1 LIILITNKNKKNL
14 EEAKKYVYLSSLSFF
29 KEYIKNNYVHKKI
42 VQLKK
47 EDKRFD
53 ISIFPNGRLYDLNG
67 EDINEEESYKIWDIL
82 YQMGKDGKL
91 GAF

>member
-1 LIILITNKNKKNL
+1 VEIERQGCEVL
-14 EEAKKYVYLSSLSFF
+14 
-29 KEYIKNNYVHKKI
+29 
-42 VQLKK
+42 
-47 EDKRFD
+47 
-53 ISIFPNGRLYDLNG
+53 SIFPNGRLYDLNG